1 MNKADFMCGNYTFRT
16 YHDWTTL
23 AYEYPNFPKKELYR
37 VLLDKEIS
45 EENQKA
51 RGFVGKNCNN
61 IKQFKE
67 YAFKNGHPQSRNS
80 LAYKLDTPLH
90 ILEELVKDSDAKIRA
105 TLANNPN
112 LPLHCLL
119 KLAEDSDVNVKKVLV
134 SDKYR
139 ENTPIKILEILKND
153 ESEEIRVLVASNK
166 STTSD
171 ILSYLANDTSLKV
184 KNKVA
189 SNPNTSA
196 ETLEILW
203 RSNNIF
209 DEKNHN
215 IPSHIVAEKITN
227 TRNSET
233 LYKIIERGLGTYPQV
248 PAQTLEKLS
257 LHKSSIVRCCV
268 AEHPNTP
275 IHILETL
282 VTDDYSVTRWNLA
295 SNPNTPPHVLEYLLN
310 NWEYC
315 DDKYDNELCR
325 RLAENRNTP
334 VNTLEK
340 LSQSISYQ
348 VLKAVSR
355 NPSSPLN
362 ILENFAQRDLLKKKK
377 ILIYDCVDSSESE
390 ERFLYYYL
398 SHNPRLTPEILG
410 ILAND
415 ISPDVRINLISHQNI
430 TTEIQTK
437 LANDESP
444 QVRKAVAGYR
454 KSPITILE
462 LLTADESPDVRQA
475 LAKNLKTSSS
485 ILETLALDISPNV
498 RKNVAE
504 NHNTPA
510 TVLEQLAQDEIKT
523 ISFGVIDNPNTPL
536 KIKQTLQYRLRV
548 KISPTLKGLTRLY
561 KPEDD
566 LSTLLSEYVK
576 SQTPFVRFISL
587 IHPLI
592 PIEFLQQHSQSLLW
606 WERYAVAINSATPI
620 KIREILTENCNCI
633 VKAAAQDN
641 L

>member
-1 MNKADFMCGNYTFRT
+1 MNKADFMYGNYTFRT

-37 VLLDKEIS
+37 VLLDKEIA
-45 EENQKA
+45 EENQEA
-51 RGFVGKNCNN
+51 RQFIEQSCNK
-61 IKQFKE
+61 IAPFKE
-67 YAFKNGHPQSRNS
+67 YIFRNGDTQARNY

-90 ILEELVKDSDAKIRA
+90 ILEELVKDSDAKIRT

-119 KLAEDSDVNVKKVLV
+119 KLAEDSHINVKRALV
-134 SDKYR
+134 SNVYR
-139 ENTPIKILEILKND
+139 KNTPVEILEILKND

-171 ILSYLANDTSLKV
+171 ILSYLVNDTSLKV

-189 SNPNTSA
+189 SNLNTSA

-203 RSNNIF
+203 RSDNIF

-233 LYKIIERGLGTYPQV
+233 LYKIIERGFGTYPQV

-282 VTDDYSVTRWNLA
+282 ATDDYSVTRRNLA
-295 SNPNTPPHVLEYLLN
+295 SNSNTPPHVLEYLLN
-310 NWEYC
+310 NWEYD

-340 LSQSISYQ
+340 LSQSNGYR
-348 VLKAVSR
+348 VTKAVLN
-355 NPSSPLN
+355 NPSIPLST
-362 ILENFAQRDLLKKKK
+362 LKKFAQRDFS
-377 ILIYDCVDSSESE
+377 INAVTESDEDSSYYQSE
-390 ERFLYYYL
+390 EYFLSQLARNPKL
-398 SHNPRLTPEILG
+398 SPEILE
-410 ILAND
+410 ILVNNVN
-415 ISPDVRINLISHQNI
+415 PEVRYSLIHHRNI
-430 TTEIQTK
+430 TTKIQAI

-454 KSPITILE
+454 KSPIEILE
-462 LLTADESPDVRQA
+462 LLTTDESPDVRQA
-475 LAKNLKTSSS
+475 LAKNSNTSSS
-485 ILETLALDISPNV
+485 ILETLALDISANV

-548 KISPTLKGLTRLY
+548 NISPTLKGLTRLY
-561 KPEDD
+561 KPNDN
-566 LSTLLSEYVK
+566 LPILLSEYVQ

-587 IHPLI
+587 THPLI
-592 PIEFLQQHSQSLLW
+592 PIKFIQQHSQSLLW
-606 WERYAVAINSATPI
+606 WERYAVAINSATPLE
-620 KIREILTENCNCI
+620 IRERLTKDCNCI